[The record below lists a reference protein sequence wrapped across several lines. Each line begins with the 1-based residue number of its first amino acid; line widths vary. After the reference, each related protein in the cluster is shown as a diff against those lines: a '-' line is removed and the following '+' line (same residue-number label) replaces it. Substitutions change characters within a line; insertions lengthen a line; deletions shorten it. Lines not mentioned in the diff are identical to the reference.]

1 MPSMMA
7 QVVVSQRLQIR
18 RATRVTTQLLLS
30 TPICALIR
38 SHLVGNIKL
47 KGRDL
52 STCRYLL
59 LRTTMACCG
68 VLVLVAGVWVQLEI
82 GAELGFGFY
91 WEV

>member
-59 LRTTMACCG
+59 RTTMACCG
-68 VLVLVAGVWVQLEI
+68 VLVVVAGVWVQLEM
-82 GAELGFGFY
+82 GAELRFGFY